1 MVNQAHSI
9 LNVPRDCF
17 ASGTLRESS
26 ETPQGNERQHDQGVT
41 MKVTSSLIELI
52 GNTPLVDISSI
63 VPAGGAKLFAKLEYL
78 NPGGSIKDRPA
89 LAMIEAAERDGRLE
103 PGMTIVEPTAGN
115 TGIGLALAGNLKGY
129 RTVFFVPDRMSHEK
143 IVLMQLYGAEVFLVD
158 KCHGMTGCIERAHA
172 YAAQHGRCFVPL
184 QFENPA
190 NPEQAETRLGAEIE
204 QQLGYVPDG
213 MAIGAG
219 TGGTFTG
226 LARWLSNANPDSVR
240 WLVQPEGSVFRG
252 DEKRPYLVEG
262 IGNSFV
268 PKNLDLHLAHRILD
282 IPCTVAFARCRDLA
296 RRLGILTGGSGGANA
311 EAAIQ
316 LCTQLGE
323 GKSVITVFPDNLERY
338 ASKEWV
344 RNLVQGEN

>member
-1 MVNQAHSI
+1 MVDQAHTL
-9 LNVPRDCF
+9 LNVPRDLGSIDTIANDSQVGAC
-17 ASGTLRESS
+17 R
-26 ETPQGNERQHDQGVT
+26 PRQQDQGVT
-41 MKVTSSLIELI
+41 MKVTTSLTELI
-52 GNTPLVDISSI
+52 GNTPLLDISSI

-89 LAMIEAAERDGRLE
+89 LAMIEAAERDGRLQ

-143 IVLMQLYGAEVFLVD
+143 IVLMQLYGAEVILVD
-158 KCHGMTGCIERAHA
+158 KSCGMTECIERAHA
-172 YAAQHGRCFVPL
+172 YAATHGNCFVPL

-190 NPEQAETRLGAEIE
+190 NPEQAETRLAREIE

-226 LARWLSNANPDSVR
+226 IARWLHQRNPNAR
-240 WLVQPEGSVFRG
+240 CWLVQPVGSVFRG

-268 PKNLDLHLAHRILD
+268 PKNLELELAHRIVD
-282 IPCTVAFARCRDLA
+282 IPCERAFARCRDMA
-296 RRLGILTGGSGGANA
+296 RRLGVLTGGSGGANA
-311 EAAIQ
+311 EAAVR
-316 LCTQLGE
+316 LCTELGE
-323 GKSVITVFPDNLERY
+323 GKSVVTVFPDNLERY
-338 ASKEWV
+338 ASKQWV
-344 RNLVQGEN
+344 RNLVEGEE